1 MKNVVNLD
9 QLTLEE
15 GSKGDKFA
23 WKSAQISQALGAK
36 DLGYCLDV
44 IPPGKAACPFH
55 SHRGQE
61 EMFFILSGSGTL
73 RYGAERRRLRA
84 GDVIC
89 CPTGGPETAHHIIN
103 DSTEDLRM
111 LSVST
116 KVYPDFCEYPDSGK
130 IMAFGPGY
138 RHMTRAGDAVD
149 YWTDEI

>member
-9 QLTLEE
+9 QLTLEA
-15 GSKGDKFA
+15 GAKGEKFA
-23 WKSAQISQALGAK
+23 WASAQISQALGAK

-44 IPPGKAACPFH
+44 IAPGKAACPFH

-61 EMFFILSGSGTL
+61 EMFFILSGRGTL
-73 RYGAERRRLRA
+73 RYGAEKRPIRA

-89 CPTGGPETAHHIIN
+89 CPTGGPETAHQIVN
-103 DSTEDLRM
+103 DSTEELRM

-138 RHMTRAGDAVD
+138 RHMTPAGAAVD
-149 YWTDEI
+149 YWTDEA